1 MVNIS
6 GSEPEDIG
14 SNPIFSTK
22 KKIKNIKH
30 MNFIEEKILDKGNLD
45 KLTLRFPPEPN
56 GYLHIGH
63 AKSIILNFG
72 LAEKYNRP
80 CNLRFD
86 DTNPTTEDSHYV
98 ESIIKDIEW
107 LGYRPSNI
115 FYTSDYFDFL
125 YNCAISLI
133 KKGLAYVDD
142 STSEEIANLKG
153 TPTSAGKDSPYKSRT
168 IEENLDLFN
177 RMRLGEFTE
186 GSKILRANIDMAS
199 PNMILRDPVLYRII
213 SKSHHRT
220 GDTWKIYPM
229 YDFAHPLSDYKEGI
243 TDSLC
248 TLEFEVHRPLY
259 MWVLENCDL
268 ENPLPEETEFAR
280 LNIDYTVMSKR
291 KLKRL
296 VEESYVDGWDD
307 PRMPTISGLRR
318 RGFTPES
325 IKDFCDR
332 ISVTRKD
339 GVVSYSLL
347 EECLRTDLNKRSR
360 RLMGV
365 MDPVKLVVTNWDGS
379 NRWCEVDNNP
389 EDESAGRRMVS
400 YCSEFWIERED
411 FREEANNKFHR
422 LKLGGEVRLKGLFIV
437 KANEVIKDENG
448 EIVEI
453 RCTYDHDAWIGA
465 VEKKVKG
472 TIHWVSVKH
481 GVSMKVNEYER
492 LFIDATP
499 DKSDEDFISFINP
512 NSLSVNDKAVFE
524 SGVLD
529 CKIGEPVQMMRKG
542 YYVLDKDGK
551 SWNKT
556 VSLKEGWVG

>member
-1 MVNIS
+1 
-6 GSEPEDIG
+6 
-14 SNPIFSTK
+14 
-22 KKIKNIKH
+22 
-30 MNFIEEKILDKGNLD
+30 MNFIEEKIIEKRNLD

-56 GYLHIGH
+56 GFLHIGH

-86 DTNPTTEDSHYV
+86 DTNPLTEDENYV
-98 ESIIKDIEW
+98 KSIIEDVNW
-107 LGYRPSNI
+107 LGYTPAKIVN
-115 FYTSDYFDFL
+115 TSDYFDFL
-125 YNCAISLI
+125 YNCAITLI

-153 TPTSAGKDSPYKSRT
+153 TPTSPGKDSPYKSRT

-199 PNMILRDPVLYRII
+199 TNMILRDPVLYRII
-213 SKSHHRT
+213 NTTHHHT

-229 YDFAHPLSDYKEGI
+229 YDFAHPLSDYIEGI

-291 KLKRL
+291 KLKKL
-296 VEESYVDGWDD
+296 VEDGFVDGWDD

-339 GVVSYSLL
+339 SVVSYLLL
-347 EECLRTDLNKRSR
+347 EECLRVDLNKRAN

-365 MDPVKLVVTNWDGS
+365 MEPVKVTITNWTGGTE
-379 NRWCEVDNNP
+379 WVEVENNP
-389 EDESAGRRMVS
+389 EDEAAGKRMIPFS
-400 YCSEFWIERED
+400 GELWIESED
-411 FREEANNKFHR
+411 FREEANNKYHR
-422 LKLGGEVRLKGLFIV
+422 LKLGGEVRLKG
-437 KANEVIKDENG
+437 AYVIKAESVVKDTDGNIT
-448 EIVEI
+448 EIL
-453 RCTYDHDAWIGA
+453 CTYDPLSKSGMALDRKI
-465 VEKKVKG
+465 KG
-472 TIHWVSVKH
+472 TIHWVSVDY
-481 GVSMKVNEYER
+481 GINIPVNEYDR
-492 LFIDATP
+492 LFSVESP
-499 DKSDEDFISFINP
+499 SDDFISELNP
-512 NSLSVNDKAVFE
+512 NSLVVNTKAVFE
-524 SGVLD
+524 PHVVNV
-529 CKIGEPVQMMRKG
+529 KVAVQMMRKG
-542 YYVLDKDGK
+542 YYILDKDGK
-551 SWNKT
+551 SFNKT
-556 VSLKEGWVG
+556 VNLKEGWNG

>member
-1 MVNIS
+1 
-6 GSEPEDIG
+6 
-14 SNPIFSTK
+14 
-22 KKIKNIKH
+22 
-30 MNFIEEKILDKGNLD
+30 MNFIEEKILEKGNLD
-45 KLTLRFPPEPN
+45 KLKLRFPPEPN
-56 GYLHIGH
+56 GAILKDGRVVGGLHLGH

-72 LAEKYNRP
+72 LAEKYNAP
-80 CNLRFD
+80 CVLRFD
-86 DTNPTTEDSHYV
+86 DTNPSTERKEFVDSM
-98 ESIIKDIEW
+98 IEDVKW
-107 LGYRPSNI
+107 LGYTPSEI
-115 FYTSDYFDFL
+115 RFTSDYFDFL
-125 YNCAISLI
+125 YNCAVILI

-142 STSEEIANLKG
+142 STSEEIALMKG
-153 TPTSAGKDSPYKSRT
+153 TTTSVGKDSPYKSRS

-177 RMRLGEFTE
+177 RMRLGEFPE

-318 RGFTPES
+318 RGFTPEA

-365 MDPVKLVVTNWDGS
+365 MDPVKLVVTNLTSEGV
-379 NRWCEVDNNP
+379 CEVDNNP
-389 EDESAGRRMVS
+389 EDETAGKRKVD
-400 YCSEFWIERED
+400 YCNEFWIERED
-411 FREEANNKFHR
+411 FREEANNKYHR

-437 KANEVIKDENG
+437 KANEVVKDKLG

-453 RCTYDHDAWIGA
+453 RCTYDYDAWVG
-465 VEKKVKG
+465 VTEKKVKG

-481 GVSMKVNEYER
+481 GISMRVNEYER

-499 DKSDEDFISFINP
+499 DKSDEDFTTFVNP
-512 NSLSVNDKAVFE
+512 NSLSVNDKAFFE
-524 SGVLD
+524 SGVID

>member
-1 MVNIS
+1 
-6 GSEPEDIG
+6 
-14 SNPIFSTK
+14 
-22 KKIKNIKH
+22 

-86 DTNPTTEDSHYV
+86 DTNPTTEDTHFV

-107 LGYRPSNI
+107 LGYKPANI
-115 FYTSDYFDFL
+115 FYTSDYFEFI
-125 YNCAISLI
+125 YNCAVTLI

-153 TPTSAGKDSPYKSRT
+153 TPTVPGKDSPYKSRS

-177 RMRLGEFTE
+177 RMRLGEFSE
-186 GSKILRANIDMAS
+186 GSKILRANIDMS
-199 PNMILRDPVLYRII
+199 SSNMILRDPVLYRII
-213 SKSHHRT
+213 SKPHHRT
-220 GDTWKIYPM
+220 GDNWKIYPM

-365 MDPVKLVVTNWDGS
+365 MDPVKLVVTNLTNEGF
-379 NRWCEVDNNP
+379 CEIDNNP
-389 EDESAGRRMVS
+389 EDENSGKRKVS
-400 YCSEFWIERED
+400 YCNEFWIERDD
-411 FREEANNKFHR
+411 FREEADKKYHR

-437 KANEVIKDENG
+437 KANEVIKDDNG
-448 EIVEI
+448 DIIEI
-453 RCTYDHDAWIGA
+453 RCTYDNDAWSGST
-465 VEKKVKG
+465 EKKVKG
-472 TIHWVSVKH
+472 TIHWVSVKD
-481 GVSMKVNEYER
+481 GVNMRVNEYER

-499 DKSDEDFISFINP
+499 DRTNEDFTSFINP
-512 NSLSVNDKAVFE
+512 NSLSINNKAVFE
-524 SGVLD
+524 SNVLD
-529 CKIGEPVQMMRKG
+529 CKEEEPVQMMRKG

>member
-1 MVNIS
+1 
-6 GSEPEDIG
+6 
-14 SNPIFSTK
+14 
-22 KKIKNIKH
+22 
-30 MNFIEEKILDKGNLD
+30 MNFIEDKILEKGNLD

-56 GYLHIGH
+56 GFLHIGH
-63 AKSIILNFG
+63 AKSIVLNFG

-86 DTNPTTEDSHYV
+86 DTNPLSEDENYV
-98 ESIIKDIEW
+98 KSIIDDVNW
-107 LGYRPSNI
+107 LGYTPAKIVN
-115 FYTSDYFDFL
+115 TSDYFDFL
-125 YNCAISLI
+125 YNCAIILI

-153 TPTSAGKDSPYKSRT
+153 TPTSPGKDSPYKSRSV
-168 IEENLDLFN
+168 EENLDLFN
-177 RMRLGEFTE
+177 RMRLGEFKE

-213 SKSHHRT
+213 STPHHRT

-229 YDFAHPLSDYKEGI
+229 YDFAHPLSDYIEGI

-296 VEESYVDGWDD
+296 VEEGFVDGWDD

-339 GVVSYSLL
+339 SVVSYLLL
-347 EECLRTDLNKRSR
+347 EECLRNDLNKRAN

-365 MDPVKLVVTNWDGS
+365 LTPIKLTIINWDSGTE
-379 NRWCEVDNNP
+379 WVEVENNP
-389 EDESAGRRMVS
+389 EDETAGKRMIS
-400 YCSEFWIERED
+400 FSGELWIEKED

-422 LKLGGEVRLKGLFIV
+422 LKLGGEVRLKG
-437 KANEVIKDENG
+437 AYVIKAEEIIKDSNG
-448 EIVEI
+448 EIIEI
-453 RCTYDHDAWIGA
+453 KCTYDPLSKSGMTLDRKI
-465 VEKKVKG
+465 KG
-472 TIHWVSVKH
+472 TIHWVSIEH
-481 GVSMKVNEYER
+481 GINIPVNEYDR
-492 LFIDATP
+492 LFNVETP
-499 DKSDEDFISFINP
+499 GDDFTNDL
-512 NSLSVNDKAVFE
+512 NVDSLVVNNKAVFE
-524 SGVLD
+524 PHVLNV
-529 CKIGEPVQMMRKG
+529 KEAVQMMRKG
-542 YYVLDKDGK
+542 YYILDKCGK
-551 SWNKT
+551 AFNKT
-556 VSLKEGWVG
+556 VSLKEGWNG

>member
-1 MVNIS
+1 
-6 GSEPEDIG
+6 
-14 SNPIFSTK
+14 
-22 KKIKNIKH
+22 
-30 MNFIEEKILDKGNLD
+30 MNFIEEKIIEKGNLD

-56 GYLHIGH
+56 GFLHIGH

-72 LAEKYNRP
+72 LADKYNRP

-86 DTNPTTEDSHYV
+86 DTNPLAEDENYV
-98 ESIIKDIEW
+98 KSIIEDVNW
-107 LGYRPSNI
+107 LGYTPAKIVN
-115 FYTSDYFDFL
+115 TSDYFDFL
-125 YNCAISLI
+125 YNCAITLI

-153 TPTSAGKDSPYKSRT
+153 TPTSPGKDSPYKSRN

-213 SKSHHRT
+213 NTTHHHT

-229 YDFAHPLSDYKEGI
+229 YDFAHPLSDYIEGI

-280 LNIDYTVMSKR
+280 LNLDYTIMSKR

-296 VEESYVDGWDD
+296 VEDGFVDGWDD

-318 RGFTPES
+318 RGFTSES

-339 GVVSYSLL
+339 SVVSYLLL
-347 EECLRTDLNKRSR
+347 EECLRVDLNKRAN

-365 MDPVKLVVTNWDGS
+365 MDPVKVTITNWTGETELV
-379 NRWCEVDNNP
+379 EVENNP
-389 EDESAGRRMVS
+389 EDESTGKRMIPFS
-400 YCSEFWIERED
+400 GELWIESED

-422 LKLGGEVRLKGLFIV
+422 LKLGGEVRLKG
-437 KANEVIKDENG
+437 AYVIKAESVVKDSDGNIT
-448 EIVEI
+448 EIL
-453 RCTYDHDAWIGA
+453 CTYDPLSKSGMTLDRKI
-465 VEKKVKG
+465 KG
-472 TIHWVSVKH
+472 TIHWVSVEH
-481 GVSMKVNEYER
+481 GINIPVNEYGR
-492 LFIDATP
+492 LFSVETP
-499 DKSDEDFISFINP
+499 GDDFVSELNP
-512 NSLSVNDKAVFE
+512 NSLVVNTKAVFE
-524 SGVLD
+524 PHTLNV
-529 CKIGEPVQMMRKG
+529 KEAVQMMRKG
-542 YYVLDKDGK
+542 YYILDKDGK
-551 SWNKT
+551 SFNKT
-556 VSLKEGWVG
+556 VSLKEGWNG